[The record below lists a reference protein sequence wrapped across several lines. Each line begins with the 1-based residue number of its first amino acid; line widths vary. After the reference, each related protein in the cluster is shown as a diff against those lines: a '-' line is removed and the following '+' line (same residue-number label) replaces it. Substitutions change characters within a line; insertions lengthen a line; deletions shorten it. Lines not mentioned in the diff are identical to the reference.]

1 MLVSCTYQHN
11 DTTQPVEHKIDIAPS
26 FSQGTPGVYHY
37 PSSKAFKH
45 MGLKSYWRFEGR
57 KTHPCVLCITVQD
70 CSWLKLLIHP
80 KVRPRLWKSTH
91 TLNITP
97 QEDIRLAAECKCVWI
112 LNCESSFPLK
122 DFVNACICWL
132 ATVAFPLTLVIIP
145 LELLIHPSHFGQ
157 SILDVPKVSSWTSRC
172 KSEKRVY
179 IYIYNASR
187 NPPCWWLWRLWLWV
201 VGGILWLWL
210 LLLPQLCIPLVP
222 QALLALPLA
231 ALNVASDQPC
241 ASSSD
246 TSSKCLKHCST
257 ASRLRSNEE
266 CHFCHHAMLA
276 KDLETQIQM
285 KSSEHIQGDPF

>member
-1 MLVSCTYQHN
+1 MCLNSELWIVLSTQRLCKCLYLLTSYSGFSIDSCNH
-11 DTTQPVEHKIDIAPS
+11 PPGIA
-26 FSQGTPGVYHY
+26 H
-37 PSSKAFKH
+37 SSKPLRTKH
-45 MGLKSYWRFEGR
+45 SGCPKGVIMNLKMQ
-57 KTHPCVLCITVQD
+57 I
-70 CSWLKLLIHP
+70 
-80 KVRPRLWKSTH
+80 WK
-91 TLNITP
+91 
-97 QEDIRLAAECKCVWI
+97 
-112 LNCESSFPLK
+112 
-122 DFVNACICWL
+122 AC
-132 ATVAFPLTLVIIP
+132 
-145 LELLIHPSHFGQ
+145 
-157 SILDVPKVSSWTSRC
+157 
-172 KSEKRVY
+172 VY